1 MPKLLQV
8 GELAKQTGLSVRTL
22 RYYDEIGL
30 LVPSHRTEAE
40 YRLYSEVDIARL
52 QHILS
57 LRQLGFAL
65 KEIRECLENPAF
77 SLPNVINLH
86 LARLQEQMA
95 VSQSLFT
102 KLSTLAQQFQT
113 SQTVAVD
120 DLLQVMENLTMTQ
133 QYLTQEQH
141 DLLEARLNAG
151 TNEGQTE
158 WLDQAR
164 SHMAQGRNFN
174 DPEVRLMASRF
185 RHALLYLVDGD
196 LQLYEALMQVYQ
208 KEGAEAATLG
218 TLDAPTFDYIL
229 KAMAILSV
237 REDMEDVVD
246 SPLNPLTLESR
257 EVLIQGQ
264 ECMRDLHLDFFG
276 TEGLL
281 LGLLTVETSSVA
293 QALNNQGVDFVI
305 AQNLIQKFL
314 AKHNGS
320 DTKVPSYMKNL
331 KRKLLAKYTVQ
342 LPKISSDTKTPLEI
356 PFTPR
361 AHRVIELATEQAKH
375 QGHNQITPQHLLLGL
390 LRESEIGGE
399 TGGGLAIRVLQECG
413 VDYQKLK
420 QQLSSV

>member
-1 MPKLLQV
+1 MPKLLQI
-8 GELAKQTGLSVRTL
+8 GELAKQTGLSIRTL

-40 YRLYSEVDIARL
+40 YRLYSEADIARL

-86 LARLQEQMA
+86 LARLQEQIV

-102 KLSTLAQQFQT
+102 KLSTLAQQLQT
-113 SQTVAVD
+113 SQTIAVD
-120 DLLQVMENLTMTQ
+120 DLLQIMENLTMTQ

-141 DLLEARLNAG
+141 DLLEARLKG
-151 TNEGQTE
+151 SNEGQTK
-158 WLDQAR
+158 WLLDQAR
-164 SHMAQGRNFN
+164 SHMAQGRDFN
-174 DPEVRLMASRF
+174 DPEVRLMAFQF
-185 RHALLYLVDGD
+185 RNGLYGLVGGD

-208 KEGAEAATLG
+208 KEGAEVASLG

-237 REDMEDVVD
+237 REDMVEFSLD
-246 SPLNPLTLESR
+246 PLTPESR

-264 ECMRDLHLDFFG
+264 ECMQELHLNFFG

-281 LGLLTVETSSVA
+281 LGLLAVETSSAA

-305 AQNLIQKFL
+305 AQNLI
-314 AKHNGS
+314 
-320 DTKVPSYMKNL
+320 
-331 KRKLLAKYTVQ
+331 RKLLAKHKVSDTKISSHMKNLIRKLSAKYTVK
-342 LPKISSDTKTPLEI
+342 LPKISSDTKIPPEI

-361 AHRVIELATEQAKH
+361 AHRVMELATEQAKQ
-375 QGHNQITPQHLLLGL
+375 QGHARITPQHLLLGL
-390 LRESEIGGE
+390 LRESEMGGE
-399 TGGGLAIRVLQECG
+399 TGGGLAMHVLQECG
-413 VDYQKLK
+413 VDCQKLK
-420 QQLSSV
+420 QQLNSV